1 MTPRAVGP
9 IAGNGE
15 LILVVEDEPEFA
27 ELIALWLGRHGWHP
41 RIAPD
46 GAHALRAFEED
57 PPDLIVLDL
66 SLPRVDGWHV
76 IERVR
81 ESSLVPIIVVTARGS
96 EADKV
101 RGLAAGADDYVT
113 KPLSFPELVA
123 RVAAALRRARAVTVA
138 TGETSTIELPG
149 IRIDGRSHRVDVDGT
164 LVHLTPTEYR
174 LLRHLAA
181 QPGVLVPRAEL
192 LVTVWGSGYRD
203 DHHLLR
209 VTIRNLRARLAAA
222 APGRRF
228 IETEYGL
235 GYRFTAKV
243 PGEAAGGGVAASGH
257 DVVDSVDAG
266 DADSAGDASLLP

>member
-1 MTPRAVGP
+1 MSVRAPGP

-15 LILVVEDEPEFA
+15 QILVVEDEPAFA
-27 ELIALWLGRHGWHP
+27 ELIALWLERHGWQP

-46 GAHALRAFEED
+46 GAHALRAVEED

-76 IERVR
+76 MERVR
-81 ESSLVPIIVVTARGS
+81 SHSLVPIIVVTARGS

-101 RGLAAGADDYVT
+101 RGLATGADDYVT

-123 RVAAALRRARAVTVA
+123 RVAAALRRARGGPVA
-138 TGETSTIELPG
+138 NGDAATIDLPG
-149 IRIDGRSHRVDVDGT
+149 IRIDGQGHRVEVDG
-164 LVHLTPTEYR
+164 LAVHLTPTEYR

-181 QPGVLVPRAEL
+181 RPGALVARGEL
-192 LVTVWGSGYRD
+192 LVAVWGSGYRE

-209 VTIRNLRARLAAA
+209 VAIRNLRAKLAAT

-235 GYRFTAKV
+235 GYRFAAGGE
-243 PGEAAGGGVAASGH
+243 PGEADGAASDG
-257 DVVDSVDAG
+257 
-266 DADSAGDASLLP
+266 